1 MHFASF
7 AHPRGL
13 LEDIGLLPPSS
24 APLQDDD
31 VADSVSPRDSSGR
44 RRAQAHV
51 RTNAHSHA
59 HTHARTIHAHHVGGA
74 TSELR
79 HRGGEGYGRLNAGW
93 GGRERT

>member
-51 RTNAHSHA
+51 RTNAHTHA
-59 HTHARTIHAHHVGGA
+59 HTHTRTHARTQGIAH
-74 TSELR
+74 TLFQLR
-79 HRGGEGYGRLNAGW
+79 GVVFAKSSI
-93 GGRERT
+93 